1 MIPES
6 SISKEIPASCLHRA
20 TIAATA
26 VKQLSDI
33 SSIPYLKVLAGVS
46 LLILDTVQFVKTNK
60 EQCTA
65 LIEKID
71 ELLCIIIQLC
81 VNTVTLSPGLLHAM
95 GKFAGTLQKIEA
107 FMRTQQD
114 MGRFKRFFRQQE
126 NAAQLEDCKMG
137 LRQALDAFAVTT
149 SMSTIGNV
157 EEMRVATERK
167 HQELIKLIGDNHSF
181 HGSAADN
188 GSSIFSLNDS
198 VSSLSLLLPTAP
210 QIFHGRESEL
220 AEVAALLLQDPARIA
235 ILGPGGVGKTCL
247 AKSSLHL
254 PEIVDKYPDRYF
266 VPCQSSGTVEDLA
279 LAVAAALGLELTARL
294 SKTIIK
300 HLSEKSSCL
309 LVLDNFETPWEP
321 AATRPKVEEFL
332 SLLADLPHVAL
343 LVTMRGQERPLKIR
357 WNRPFIQPLSP
368 LSDDAAYRTFTDI
381 SDTDS
386 DADAP
391 LVAELL
397 ALTGNL
403 PLAVTLM
410 ANAAAFDGCQSVLSR
425 WRTENVSL
433 LSDGFNKETNLETS
447 LRLSLSSPRMASSP
461 GALQLLSLLSL
472 LPDGIL
478 DVDLRDSLCPIP
490 ELPRCQSTLLRTSLT
505 YIEAGRL
512 KVLAPVREII
522 RKIHPPSYP
531 LVRQLRLHWD
541 ELLLL
546 WRTYQM
552 PSGDLVSRLTGNM
565 GNMTSMLGYGLEVG
579 APDLKEVIHGIFH
592 LNTFAGRTY
601 GNHLL
606 PMADIGT
613 HIERVDD
620 NQLRGYHIWDL
631 INQGSHQPI
640 IGAEDMIAQGCKYF
654 QLAGDLTGEAR
665 LQAAAASHY
674 IRVGDINKA
683 SIHADISFTLADKA
697 DNNLRRS
704 RALCIASTCLRLKG
718 KFREALSLARRAHW
732 LASKLGDFQRETEA
746 LEEEAQAWVS
756 LGNFPQAIEISN
768 RVRQLL
774 IASGLDGTGKEIYAL
789 DFEGDTYLYKTAYA
803 ESRKAHQLIIHQSSP
818 EKFALYHGNS
828 LAAIASIDIV
838 LGVLISEAEVL
849 AALEIPRQIFTA
861 RGYLRGLPICDK
873 VVADFF
879 LAKGRTLDA
888 EKIYAKC
895 LRAFRGEAADFFA
908 VCVLKLGDINLM
920 LHNIRSATRW
930 AVLNLAHGKTT
941 GSASILSWALRLLGD
956 IFQADA
962 DDETSSAL
970 FQVALEEFN
979 RMDIHRGKAEC
990 LLRLAEI
997 AQKRGEGGAMDF
1009 FMQARREFVKSGMVA
1024 EADRIYSSRT

>member
-1 MIPES
+1 MISEP
-6 SISKEIPASCLHRA
+6 SISKEIPASCLDRA

-26 VKQLSDI
+26 LKQLSDF
-33 SSIPYLKVLAGVS
+33 SSIPYLKVVAGVS

-60 EQCTA
+60 EQCTT
-65 LIEKID
+65 LIEKIE

-81 VNTVTLSPGLLHAM
+81 VNTITLSSGLLHAM

-181 HGSAADN
+181 QGSAVDN

-220 AEVAALLLQDPARIA
+220 GKVAALFLQDPARIA

-247 AKSSLHL
+247 AKSLLHL

-266 VPCQSSGTVEDLA
+266 VPCQSSGTVEDLT
-279 LAVAAALGLELTARL
+279 LAVSAALGLELTRL

-321 AATRPKVEEFL
+321 VATRPKVEEFL

-343 LVTMRGQERPLKIR
+343 MVTMRGQERPLKIR

-368 LSDDAAYRTFTDI
+368 LSADAAYKTFIDI

-391 LVAELL
+391 LWP
-397 ALTGNL
+397 NS
-403 PLAVTLM
+403 
-410 ANAAAFDGCQSVLSR
+410 AFDGCQSVLSR

-461 GALQLLSLLSL
+461 GALHLLSLLSL

-490 ELPRCQSTLLRTSLT
+490 ELPRCQSTLLRTSLA

-512 KVLAPVREII
+512 KVLAPVRELI
-522 RKIHPPSYP
+522 RKIHPPSYAV
-531 LVRQLRLHWD
+531 VRPLRLYWD
-541 ELLLL
+541 GLLML
-546 WRTYQM
+546 WRTYRM
-552 PSGDLVSRLTGNM
+552 PSGDLVPRLTGNV
-565 GNMTSMLGYGLEVG
+565 GNMTSLLTYGLEVG
-579 APDLKEVIHGIFH
+579 AFDLKEIIHGIFH
-592 LNTFAGRTY
+592 FNNFTGRTY
-601 GNHLL
+601 GIHLPL
-606 PMADIGT
+606 MTDIGT

-620 NQLRGYHIWDL
+620 NQLRGYRIWNL

-640 IGAEDMIAQGCKYF
+640 IGAEDMIAQGCKYL

-665 LQAAAASHY
+665 LQSAAASHY
-674 IRVGDINKA
+674 LRVGDINKA
-683 SIHADISFTLADKA
+683 SIHADISLTLADKA
-697 DNNLRRS
+697 DNNLRRN
-704 RALCIASTCLRLKG
+704 RALCIASTCLRMKG

-756 LGNFPQAIEISN
+756 LGNFAQAIEISN

-774 IASGLDGTGKEIYAL
+774 IASGLEGTGKEIYAL

-803 ESRKAHQLIIHQSSP
+803 ESRKAHQLIIRQSSP

-828 LAAIASIDIV
+828 LAAIASIDVV

-861 RGYLRGLPICDK
+861 RGYLRGFPICDK

-879 LAKGRTLDA
+879 FATGRALDA

-895 LRAFRGEAADFFA
+895 LCAFRGEAADFFA

-941 GSASILSWALRLLGD
+941 GSVSILSWALRLLGD
-956 IFQADA
+956 IFRADA

-997 AQKRGEGGAMDF
+997 AQKRGESGAIDF